1 MKLST
6 RLKRQYPCTWV
17 DRSGNEFYKDMTI
30 VFYINGN
37 KTGSATFLKD
47 ADVRHKSLLKSG
59 LVFDGT
65 KSMSVSRNE
74 ISAHYTSA
82 EKGK

>member
-1 MKLST
+1 MNLST

-17 DRSGNEFYKDMTI
+17 DRAGNEFYKDITI
-30 VFYINGN
+30 AFYVNGN

-47 ADVRHKSLLKSG
+47 ADARHKRLLRSG
-59 LVFDGT
+59 LVFDGI
-65 KSMSVSRNE
+65 KSLSLSNHE

-82 EKGK
+82 KN